1 MLLSDDTLC
10 VMGVYIMNK
19 VKKSHLKTL
28 YKESLLSSDRI
39 YIFQNGDIML
49 ASNFYGKQILNN
61 DLSKIALSN
70 CTIVFDAKN
79 ITNKIINELDKDL
92 TISVTYSGDKGVIS
106 LGETVK
112 FDCRVIE
119 NPTKSI
125 TDFQKNC
132 EFDEKC
138 ESFEIEVSK
147 HIRKSDVKL
156 DFIYAYYNISNK
168 GLTYDNEKGIKINY
182 TITNNTIKSDDGYD
196 FNMKYFIGATKLY
209 FDVVCGIVYAITPS
223 CKIWS
228 IFNSEV

>member
-1 MLLSDDTLC
+1 
-10 VMGVYIMNK
+10 MGEIK
-19 VKKSHLKTL
+19 VKKTHLRNL
-28 YKESLLSSDRI
+28 YKESLLSTDKI

-49 ASNFYGKQILNN
+49 ASNFYGKQIFNN
-61 DLSKIALSN
+61 DLSKMALTD
-70 CTIVFDAKN
+70 CTIIFDAKN
-79 ITNKIINELDKDL
+79 ITNKIINQLDKDL
-92 TISVTYSGDKGVIS
+92 TVSVAYADDKGVIS
-106 LGETVK
+106 LGDNVK

-138 ESFEIEVSK
+138 ESFEIEVSN

-182 TITNNTIKSDDGYD
+182 TITNNTIKSDDEYS
-196 FNMKYFIGATKLY
+196 FNMTYFIGANKLY
-209 FDVVCGIVYAITPS
+209 FDIVCGIVYSMSPDCI
-223 CKIWS
+223 IWS